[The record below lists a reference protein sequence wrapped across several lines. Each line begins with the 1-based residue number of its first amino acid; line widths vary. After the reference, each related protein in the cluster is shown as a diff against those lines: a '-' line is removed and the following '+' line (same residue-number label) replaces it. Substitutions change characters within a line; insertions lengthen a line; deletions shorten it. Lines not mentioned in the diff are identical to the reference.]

1 MIIVPKNWAT
11 FQHYKD
17 RSPAWIKLHRS
28 ILDDYEFSCL
38 PVASRALA
46 PLLWLLASEYEDG
59 KIDASENKLAFRLR
73 MSVEEL
79 REAIKPL
86 IDGGFFVL
94 ASGALA
100 ECKHDAIPEKEKE
113 GEIEKEKKDRPK
125 REARLRTPYPEDFE
139 NGFWKPYPTSPNMSK
154 SEALAAWKGLSEEE
168 KTLASAAVPAFK
180 NWLREQKDHPVVHA
194 CRFLKQRRFEG
205 FAATAPPIADDRD
218 REDMAALRRQMMEAI
233 NGGKVGNAGAGRGDA
248 GVGVVR
254 PGESKKLLVEV
265 RGPLQSKAG

>member
-59 KIDASENKLAFRLR
+59 KIEASENKLAFRLR

-86 IDGGFFVL
+86 IEGGFFVL

-100 ECKHDAIPEKEKE
+100 GCKQDAIPER
-113 GEIEKEKKDRPK
+113 EKEKQDKTEKEKNDRPK

-139 NGFWKPYPTSPNMSK
+139 NEFWKVYPTSPNMSK
-154 SEALAAWKGLSEEE
+154 AEALTAWKGLSEEE
-168 KTLASAAVPAFK
+168 RKLASAAVPAFK

-205 FAATAPPIADDRD
+205 FTAHGPPESSGLAD
-218 REDMAALRRQMMEAI
+218 ELAIIRRQIAEAG
-233 NGGKVGNAGAGRGDA
+233 NGKTDSAGGGRVGADN
-248 GVGVVR
+248 VEELR
-254 PGESKKLLVEV
+254 PA
-265 RGPLQSKAG
+265 RAIAR